1 MTWYRFHLELSNCN
15 DVDWKKLV
23 KSVNSSDKAAIQRKE
38 NSSPHSN
45 EVNRETSDQHRNII
59 ERLEMK
65 YGVSG
70 GGSDDEEEEP
80 PPPQTRRTL
89 NANDEYEDD
98 DFIDDSAL
106 QEVAEGDDMT
116 RRTSTKTKGFFVTDR
131 KLDITRKNAPDTE
144 MKRIVVRRRTRP
156 HPVSPVTPSEI
167 VDNKKA
173 KTTKLLVCAEPL
185 AAPKFKE
192 EWCPDAETIYS
203 IKAFQ
208 EIYEDHTKNIFVHHK
223 AQAMPKELLPR
234 LRSMDRSVHKKIPL
248 SHMSKGYYETL
259 ADFIPLSIDELY
271 FLITSLYKADVLNDH
286 VLKWTKQVGAAKL
299 SDVDEKATG
308 IATGAAGWIMPM
320 DLREGLLELY
330 DVIQDWIDAENL
342 ALRALRPG
350 SQLLSIHKERQR
362 ILDELQKTIPEELGL
377 DTKALKKNV
386 ELERRRQRQK
396 HKLAMKKKSVE
407 VNAEISGGAVSE
419 VEAMKI
425 DSSQGNN
432 QSETAADTSEG
443 KGNGESQSRC
453 RKKKITHEENQGEN
467 GHVDDMLAAKAA
479 PTGTEFVLPSQ
490 GFNPLDFVLLER
502 CDKTR
507 GAAQ

>member
-15 DVDWKKLV
+15 DVNWKKLV
-23 KSVNSSDKAAIQRKE
+23 KSVNSSDKATIQRNE

-45 EVNRETSDQHRNII
+45 EVNRETSHQHRNII

-80 PPPQTRRTL
+80 PPLRTL

-131 KLDITRKNAPDTE
+131 KLDTTTSNAPATE

-156 HPVSPVTPSEI
+156 HPVSPVTPSES

-173 KTTKLLVCAEPL
+173 KTTKLVCAEPL
-185 AAPKFKE
+185 AAPKFEE

-203 IKAFQ
+203 INAFQ
-208 EIYEDHTKNIFVHHK
+208 EVYENHMKSVFVHHK

-234 LRSMDRSVHKKIPL
+234 LSSMDRSVYKKNPL
-248 SHMSKGYYETL
+248 SHKSKGYYQTL
-259 ADFIPLSIDELY
+259 ADFIPLSIDELH
-271 FLITSLYKADVLNDH
+271 FLISSFYKADVLNDH
-286 VLKWTKQVGAAKL
+286 VSKWTKKMEAEKL
-299 SDVDEKATG
+299 SDDEK
-308 IATGAAGWIMPM
+308 ATGAAGWIMPM

-330 DVIQDWIDAENL
+330 DIIQDWVDAENL

-350 SQLLSIHKERQR
+350 SQLLNLNKERQH
-362 ILDELQKTIPEELGL
+362 ILNELQKVIPEELGL
-377 DTKALKKNV
+377 DAKALKKNV

-396 HKLAMKKKSVE
+396 HRLAMKRKSVE
-407 VNAEISGGAVSE
+407 DNSEIGGRVVPE

-425 DSSQGNN
+425 DSSQANN
-432 QSETAADTSEG
+432 RSKTAADTSGG
-443 KGNGESQSRC
+443 KGNGESQSKC
-453 RKKKITHEENQGEN
+453 RNKKIKHEDQDEN
-467 GHVDDMLAAKAA
+467 GHVDDMLAAKAV
-479 PTGTEFVLPSQ
+479 PTGTEFILPSQ
-490 GFNPLDFVLLER
+490 GFNPLDFVLR
-502 CDKTR
+502 
-507 GAAQ
+507 